1 MGHRLDSL
9 APLPIVPARPH
20 QPAIQPLR
28 AWSATPLDE
37 LASPMDSEV
46 VRIVVGLPLLVLL
59 IACTNLANLMLS
71 RASSRRHETALRGA
85 LGASRWRLLQEH
97 LAETVVIAA
106 AGGLLGA
113 LVAHGLLTWGVSV
126 LREPVETFTPGLML
140 VWRLEPV
147 IFVAA
152 GASALVSLLAAG
164 LVPALQA
171 IRVDAGRA
179 LTVGDPTSAMP
190 RWRWRSNLIAVQVG
204 MSAGLFLIT
213 VVCVRFLVI
222 DASDRIPPG
231 LTSLAVAG
239 VEFDGEWPAARVEDT
254 AHRIVEEARRLPNVA
269 AAAASTGLPIEARTL
284 LGVHWSV
291 RADAADAPPPVSLV
305 QPPPAGMVAAT
316 AGLPAVMG
324 LEVLSGRFVG
334 AGDRGRNVAIDE
346 RLATALFGPT
356 PAVGRQL
363 RLRHGGAGPAGP
375 PPVESLRTVIGI
387 VGAAPASERS
397 IQRGSLRGVIF
408 IPFAERTEWDDRLWP
423 IVVFS
428 ARARSGEATDLAP
441 LLRTVVRRV
450 DQDLA
455 VVGAMRGDLA
465 AGGEVVV
472 MAPILA
478 AGFGL
483 LAVMSLAL
491 AMAGLYGVL
500 SHVVT
505 SRTREMGIRV
515 ALGASRLRIR
525 TLVLGQGLR
534 PVVEG
539 LAIGLGVALVARQL
553 LQMTMTETLSTV
565 NVASFAAA
573 AAPLIVAGCLA
584 AYLPARRASRVNP
597 NVALRDL

>member
-1 MGHRLDSL
+1 
-9 APLPIVPARPH
+9 
-20 QPAIQPLR
+20 
-28 AWSATPLDE
+28 
-37 LASPMDSEV
+37 
-46 VRIVVGLPLLVLL
+46 
-59 IACTNLANLMLS
+59 
-71 RASSRRHETALRGA
+71 
-85 LGASRWRLLQEH
+85 
-97 LAETVVIAA
+97 
-106 AGGLLGA
+106 
-113 LVAHGLLTWGVSV
+113 
-126 LREPVETFTPGLML
+126 
-140 VWRLEPV
+140 
-147 IFVAA
+147 
-152 GASALVSLLAAG
+152 
-164 LVPALQA
+164 
-171 IRVDAGRA
+171 
-179 LTVGDPTSAMP
+179 
-190 RWRWRSNLIAVQVG
+190 
-204 MSAGLFLIT
+204 
-213 VVCVRFLVI
+213 
-222 DASDRIPPG
+222 
-231 LTSLAVAG
+231 
-239 VEFDGEWPAARVEDT
+239 
-254 AHRIVEEARRLPNVA
+254 
-269 AAAASTGLPIEARTL
+269 
-284 LGVHWSV
+284 
-291 RADAADAPPPVSLV
+291 
-305 QPPPAGMVAAT
+305 MVAAT

-428 ARARSGEATDLAP
+428 ARARSGDASGLPLA
-441 LLRTVVRRV
+441 LRTVVRRV
-450 DQDLA
+450 DQDLP
-455 VVGAMRGDLA
+455 VMGAMRGDLA
-465 AGGEVVV
+465 SGGEVVAI
-472 MAPILA
+472 APLLA
-478 AGFGL
+478 TGFGL

-491 AMAGLYGVL
+491 AMGGLYGVL

-515 ALGASRLRIR
+515 ALGASRLRVR